1 MSTTTIYKHG
11 DPTMVDYVPAAD
23 VAVGDV
29 IVVGDT
35 VRMAH
40 RAYKTGEKGALSV
53 GGGVYQFPKAAGA
66 GSGIAD
72 GKKVYWDATNKVITA
87 TAGSNKTLGYT
98 VGTSADAD
106 TTQLV
111 FHHPY

>member
-1 MSTTTIYKHG
+1 MSTTIYKHG
-11 DPTMVDYVPAAD
+11 DPIMVDYVPATD
-23 VAVGDV
+23 VAVGDI

-40 RAYKTGEKGALSV
+40 RAYKAGDKGALAAC
-53 GGGVYQFPKAAGA
+53 GGVYQVPKATGA

-72 GKKVYWDATNKVITA
+72 GKKVYWDATNKIIT
-87 TAGSNKTLGYT
+87 TTVGTNKGLGYT
-98 VGTSADAD
+98 IGTSADAD
-106 TTQLV
+106 TTQIV